1 VDFANKRRGGC
12 RGKRS
17 SYYLVERTV
26 VFSECTLPVCEPQ
39 PKFRSSQQRTKSN
52 QSTEHSNTEKLSLS
66 DLDLSRAT
74 KVRTCSAIA
83 PTLETMTSL
92 GRLIRLFIL
101 TWGIQEARAHLR
113 DLAKNEKVG
122 RILSIEDF
130 GGTLSD

>member
-1 VDFANKRRGGC
+1 
-12 RGKRS
+12 
-17 SYYLVERTV
+17 
-26 VFSECTLPVCEPQ
+26 
-39 PKFRSSQQRTKSN
+39 
-52 QSTEHSNTEKLSLS
+52 
-66 DLDLSRAT
+66 
-74 KVRTCSAIA
+74 
-83 PTLETMTSL
+83 MTSL